1 MLGFI
6 RPRNEATS
14 ASVSERFIFSAI
26 RLSWSGVGSETGMVA
41 CLTLAEL
48 AGAAGRPGRG
58 RRRGEPG
65 VEVTGGEVAGAHLA
79 QLRLDVSAD
88 VADVGLAPGVEAA
101 PGGRIERARDLPSQ
115 NYLLPLALHVGIRGG
130 DRGDQGLAVGV
141 QRLAVEVRGA
151 GNLADLAEAHPHHP
165 T

>member
-26 RLSWSGVGSETGMVA
+26 RLSWSGVGSETGMVSS
-41 CLTLAEL
+41 LTLDEL
-48 AGAAGRPGRG
+48 AGGAGRPGRG

-79 QLRLDVSAD
+79 QLRLDVSAG
-88 VADVGLAPGVEAA
+88 VAGVGLT
-101 PGGRIERARDLPSQ
+101 PGGGA
-115 NYLLPLALHVGIRGG
+115 GRGG
-130 DRGDQGLAVGV
+130 RS
-141 QRLAVEVRGA
+141 A
-151 GNLADLAEAHPHHP
+151 G
-165 T
+165 